1 MVTREINHH
10 SQIADAATTDEIVE
24 ALDAFGLDKVVERL
38 RYLRSLDDDLVND
51 EQPMNLE
58 SLRSLATLLI
68 ERPELPKPGIGVSDD
83 GMLQIEWDIVPA
95 GMLAMVFMPGGA
107 INYAAAS
114 GPVELGRARPEVH
127 GSAAYRE
134 ALAALTPFMTHLR
147 TR

>member
-1 MVTREINHH
+1 MVTREVDHR
-10 SQIADAATTDEIVE
+10 SWIADAATPDEVIG
-24 ALDAFGLDKVVERL
+24 ALDAFGLGEVVERL

-58 SLRSLATLLI
+58 SLRALAVLLV

-83 GMLQIEWDIVPA
+83 GMLQIEWDIVPE
-95 GMLAMVFMPGGA
+95 GMVVMAFMPDGA
-107 INYAAAS
+107 INFAAVS

-127 GSAAYRE
+127 GSAAYRD
-134 ALAALTPFMTHLR
+134 ALAALAPFMTHLR

>member
-1 MVTREINHH
+1 MVTREIDHH
-10 SQIADAATTDEIVE
+10 SQIVDALTIDEVIE
-24 ALDAFGLDKVVERL
+24 ALDAGGLTKVVERL
-38 RYLRSLDDDLVND
+38 RYLRSLDDDLVNG

-58 SLRSLATLLI
+58 SLRQLAVLLV

-83 GMLQIEWDIVPA
+83 GMLQIEWDIVPE
-95 GMLAMVFMPGGA
+95 GMVVMVFMPGGA
-107 INYAAAS
+107 INFAAAS

-127 GSAAYRE
+127 GSAAYRD

>member
-1 MVTREINHH
+1 MVTREIDHH
-10 SQIADAATTDEIVE
+10 SQIADAATTDEVIE
-24 ALDAFGLDKVVERL
+24 ALDACGLTKVVERL
-38 RYLRSLDDDLVND
+38 RYLRSLDDDLVNG

-58 SLRSLATLLI
+58 SLRALAVLLV

-83 GMLQIEWDIVPA
+83 GMLQIEWDIAPE
-95 GMLAMVFMPGGA
+95 GMVVMIFMPGGA
-107 INYAAAS
+107 INFAAAS

-127 GSAAYRE
+127 GSAAYRD

>member
-1 MVTREINHH
+1 MVTREIDHH
-10 SQIADAATTDEIVE
+10 SQIADAATADEIIE
-24 ALDAFGLDKVVERL
+24 ALDACGLTKIVERL
-38 RYLRSLDDDLVND
+38 RYLHSLDDDLVNG

-58 SLRSLATLLI
+58 SLRALAVLLV

-83 GMLQIEWDIVPA
+83 GMLQIEWDIAPE
-95 GMLAMVFMPGGA
+95 GMVVMIFMPGGA
-107 INYAAAS
+107 INFAAAS

-127 GSAAYRE
+127 GSAAYRD

>member
-1 MVTREINHH
+1 MVTREIDHR
-10 SQIADAATTDEIVE
+10 SQIAGATTTDEVIE
-24 ALDAFGLDKVVERL
+24 ALGAFGLDKVVERL
-38 RYLRSLDDDLVND
+38 RHLRSLDDDLAND

-58 SLRSLATLLI
+58 SLRALATLLV

-83 GMLQIEWDIVPA
+83 GMLQIEWDIVPE
-95 GMLAMVFMPGGA
+95 GMVVMAFMSSGA
-107 INYAAAS
+107 INFAAAS

-127 GSAAYRE
+127 GSAAYRD